1 MTAERLLF
9 LAQSNHTPL
18 MCEHLYEVDQNCHS
32 SQYSWARHWWKIW
45 KKGIISDFLCAG
57 KVNDCA
63 LKNCREGAFV
73 CVCVSVLAFWS
84 VKQRFLIF
92 AGILFE
98 NKWWR
103 QQKVLQLFGL
113 MSLPYTDVFC
123 WPHSLNY
130 LDYNNCCVHTLI
142 IKSVFP

>member
-18 MCEHLYEVDQNCHS
+18 MCEHLYKVDQNCHS
-32 SQYSWARHWWKIW
+32 SQHSWALHWWKIW
-45 KKGIISDFLCAG
+45 KKESSRISSVLVKSTIVPSKTAVKELLC
-57 KVNDCA
+57 V
-63 LKNCREGAFV
+63 FV
-73 CVCVSVLAFWS
+73 CLCWLFDLWNRDSLSLQAFYLKIND
-84 VKQRFLIF
+84 V
-92 AGILFE
+92 G
-98 NKWWR
+98 N
-103 QQKVLQLFGL
+103 KVLQLFGL